1 MPPPL
6 AEIPAGDLAA
16 LISRTIFAIST
27 EESRFSLNGGLL
39 VLKEQG
45 LAMVSTDGH
54 RLAFVE
60 TRQQQH
66 GVHASYRALIPRKAM
81 AEIQKLAQDSPSDT
95 IIGFA
100 GDENHLFFKVGERL
114 LISRKLTGNFPD
126 FDRVLP
132 KEHPNLLVLEREEV
146 RAAVERVSQFSDERS
161 HTIRFQIAPGE
172 LKVYSS
178 MSETGESEESVPTAY
193 DGPVVEI
200 GFNAQYLLDFL
211 RATSE
216 TQVLLRFKDA
226 QSAGEWQPAGDSGAY
241 DYRYVVMPMRV

>member
-1 MPPPL
+1 
-6 AEIPAGDLAA
+6 
-16 LISRTIFAIST
+16 
-27 EESRFSLNGGLL
+27 
-39 VLKEQG
+39 
-45 LAMVSTDGH
+45 
-54 RLAFVE
+54 
-60 TRQQQH
+60 
-66 GVHASYRALIPRKAM
+66 
-81 AEIQKLAQDSPSDT
+81 
-95 IIGFA
+95 
-100 GDENHLFFKVGERL
+100 
-114 LISRKLTGNFPD
+114 
-126 FDRVLP
+126 
-132 KEHPNLLVLEREEV
+132 LLVLEREEV

-178 MSETGESEESVPTAY
+178 MSETGESEESVPTSY